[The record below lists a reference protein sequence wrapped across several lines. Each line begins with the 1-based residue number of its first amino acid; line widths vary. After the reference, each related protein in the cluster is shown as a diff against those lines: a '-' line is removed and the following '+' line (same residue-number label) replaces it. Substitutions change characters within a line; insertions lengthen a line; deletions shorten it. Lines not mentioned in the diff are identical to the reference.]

1 MPSLKWL
8 PRAIMYE
15 YNADF
20 YRYITRGSRDSARA
34 VVPRVLAALKVPVTT
49 VLDAGCGSGAWL
61 SVWKEQGCQ
70 VTGIDGDYVDRS
82 LLLIDEA
89 EFTPRDLKTR
99 FDLPVRYDLAQ
110 SLEVAE
116 HLPESAAGGFVD
128 SLCKAADIVLFSA
141 AAPGQGG
148 ENHVNEQPYAYWQA
162 HFERNGYAM
171 YDAVRDGVLDDT
183 NVMPWY
189 RYNTFLYVKRSAHAE
204 VHTALAE
211 CRIEAGHK
219 PADKSPAL
227 YQLRKLCIRAMPVS
241 LRTQI
246 AVVKKKLQVALQRP
260 ARPA

>member
-1 MPSLKWL
+1 MST
-8 PRAIMYE
+8 YE

-20 YRYITRGSRDSARA
+20 YRYITRGSRNSALV
-34 VVPRVLAALKVPVTT
+34 VVPRVLAALKIPVET

-61 SVWKEQGCQ
+61 SVWKEQGCA

-82 LLLIDEA
+82 MLLIDEA
-89 EFTPRDLKTR
+89 EFSPRDLTSR
-99 FDLPVRYDLAQ
+99 FDLPARFGIAQ

-116 HLPESAAGGFVD
+116 HLPESAAAGFVD
-128 SLCKAADIVLFSA
+128 SLCAASDIVLFSA

-148 ENHVNEQPYAYWQA
+148 ENHINEQPYAYWQG

-183 NVMPWY
+183 TVMPWY
-189 RYNTFLYVKRSAHAE
+189 RFNTFLYVKRGAHPE
-204 VHTALAE
+204 VHLALSE
-211 CRIEAGHK
+211 QRIEAGQK

-227 YQLRKLCIRAMPVS
+227 YQLRKLCIRAMPVPV
-241 LRTQI
+241 RTQI

-260 ARPA
+260 ARSA